1 MPLAQADPD
10 EGGEGAIQD
19 GDERSSAAALR
30 DARRA
35 GPSREERGGQRPD
48 RAPAEGEKE
57 PHEATSHKSKSI
69 KINFV
74 IIKKRK

>member
-57 PHEATSHKSKSI
+57 
-69 KINFV
+69 
-74 IIKKRK
+74 